1 MLNSSTIPLYIAIDI
16 GKNAH
21 CYAGYEGVQLTPLH
35 APVMVLSN
43 GNGFQQFQG
52 WLEELINSGQYGPI
66 VIGLEPTGI
75 YHESWVDALL
85 RAFGERIQLKLLG
98 TYQVSQRRK
107 QIQNGR
113 KKKTDP
119 LDVGAM
125 AYCLRDGL
133 GNPVAAR
140 QADTVRFEVWMTA
153 YRQTERALNR
163 MSNQLLAQ
171 VDRLWPGMLLDV
183 KAFQKAHPDLPLPE
197 PLVRTLPF
205 TRATVQPILA
215 DAPNPYDWLDWQD
228 ADIAAFYHTHGHP
241 CGPKLIQRIRMV
253 LDRLLLPTPAV
264 ASVLAEQLQSD
275 FQAYLDLANRLAAL
289 TNQAEEIVPTS
300 PAAVLTSIP
309 GISAYTAARYAAF
322 VGDPHRFQHAGQVWA
337 LAGLDLVTN
346 DSGDRRHVGG
356 LTKRGDPAFRHVLFS
371 IGLTTS
377 QQCPPIQAAKE
388 RALHH
393 GKGKIGAVLHAA
405 HKANRICFRLYRDQV
420 LFDPTK
426 LH

>member
-133 GNPVAAR
+133 GNPVAVSY
-140 QADTVRFEVWMTA
+140 TH
-153 YRQTERALNR
+153 L
-163 MSNQLLAQ
+163 
-171 VDRLWPGMLLDV
+171 
-183 KAFQKAHPDLPLPE
+183 
-197 PLVRTLPF
+197 TLP
-205 TRATVQPILA
+205 
-215 DAPNPYDWLDWQD
+215 
-228 ADIAAFYHTHGHP
+228 
-241 CGPKLIQRIRMV
+241 
-253 LDRLLLPTPAV
+253 
-264 ASVLAEQLQSD
+264 
-275 FQAYLDLANRLAAL
+275 
-289 TNQAEEIVPTS
+289 TS
-300 PAAVLTSIP
+300 
-309 GISAYTAARYAAF
+309 
-322 VGDPHRFQHAGQVWA
+322 
-337 LAGLDLVTN
+337 DLV
-346 DSGDRRHVGG
+346 
-356 LTKRGDPAFRHVLFS
+356 
-371 IGLTTS
+371 
-377 QQCPPIQAAKE
+377 
-388 RALHH
+388 
-393 GKGKIGAVLHAA
+393 
-405 HKANRICFRLYRDQV
+405 
-420 LFDPTK
+420 
-426 LH
+426 